1 MNPIF
6 MEYTKDLAL
15 SGDIKE
21 DITSFFELNHDM
33 RTLQHTLEVAEEAER
48 IAKLYEIDPD
58 KIVCAAL
65 LHDSSNVVPVSSMIQ
80 ISKTLSIEVLDQELT
95 YDRSVHQKLSKYM
108 AEDIFG
114 ITDDEILGAIESH
127 TTHKPH
133 ANMTDKILF
142 VSDKI
147 SWKLPGEHLYLQ
159 EMRRKV
165 DRLEIDEAI
174 LIYLNYIWGQ
184 RDKLKLV
191 HPWLISAREELLQL
205 TYEK

>member
-1 MNPIF
+1 
-6 MEYTKDLAL
+6 MEYTRDLVL
-15 SGDIKE
+15 SGDLKE
-21 DITSFFELNHDM
+21 DITSFFKLNHDI

-48 IAKLYEIDPD
+48 IAKLYGLESE
-58 KIVCAAL
+58 KMVCAAF
-65 LHDSSNVVPVSSMIQ
+65 LHDISNVVPVSSMIQ
-80 ISKTLSIEVLDQELT
+80 ISKTLSIEVLEQELT
-95 YDRSVHQKLSKYM
+95 YDRSVHQKLSRYM

-159 EMRRKV
+159 EMRSKV

-191 HPWLISAREELLQL
+191 HPWLISAREELIADTL
-205 TYEK
+205 

>member
-6 MEYTKDLAL
+6 MEYTKDLVL

-21 DITSFFELNHDM
+21 DITTFFKLNQDI
-33 RTLQHTLEVAEEAER
+33 RTLQHTLEVAVEAER

-65 LHDSSNVVPVSSMIQ
+65 LHDISNVVPVSSMIHTT
-80 ISKTLSIEVLDQELT
+80 KTLSIEVLEQELT
-95 YDRSVHQKLSKYM
+95 YDRSVHQKLSKFM

-114 ITDDEILGAIESH
+114 ITDDEILGAIVSH
-127 TTHKPH
+127 TTHKPD

-159 EMRRKV
+159 EMRIKV
-165 DRLEIDEAI
+165 DELAIDEAI

-205 TYEK
+205 TYER